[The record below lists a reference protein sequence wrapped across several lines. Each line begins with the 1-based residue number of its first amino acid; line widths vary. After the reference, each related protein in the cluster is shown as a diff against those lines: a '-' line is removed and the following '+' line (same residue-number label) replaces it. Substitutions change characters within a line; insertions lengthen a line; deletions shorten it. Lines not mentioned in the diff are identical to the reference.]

1 MEHNREPPWY
11 QRRRSDWEDDEDDE
25 DSSDVGGGSSDKFE
39 LTELIESTV
48 HLDRW
53 LGRAGARTAQGWRS
67 VSHREG
73 CTRAPSA
80 ELALYASEYEEYIG
94 PLTWADCL
102 PSLCEAMAAVV

>member
-53 LGRAGARTAQGWRS
+53 LDSAAAQVTPISLS
-67 VSHREG
+67 VSDREV
-73 CTRAPSA
+73 CTTTPSA
-80 ELALYASEYEEYIG
+80 ELSPYASEYEGYMG
-94 PLTWADCL
+94 N
-102 PSLCEAMAAVV
+102 